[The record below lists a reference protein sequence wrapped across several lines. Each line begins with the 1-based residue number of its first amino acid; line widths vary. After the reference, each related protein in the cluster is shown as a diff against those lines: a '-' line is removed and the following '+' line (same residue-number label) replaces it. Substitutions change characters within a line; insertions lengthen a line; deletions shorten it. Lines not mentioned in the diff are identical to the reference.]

1 MPSGPERRAAGNT
14 VEGPGQVSERDRSDA
29 GDIMNRAFLACA
41 GLIMMLAGSSIAAH
55 HSPVMFDRSVS
66 KTLVGTVVQ
75 FTWTNPHSSIQ
86 LDVPNE
92 SGGVDRWG
100 VELGSPQSMARN
112 GWRSNL
118 LKAGRQSDGGR
129 QSRSRAANSAASSCR
144 SCLPT
149 AEGLAAAPPI
159 DSEGPRAQAPGPSRC
174 CVSLTCLI
182 RWSA

>member
-1 MPSGPERRAAGNT
+1 MK
-14 VEGPGQVSERDRSDA
+14 
-29 GDIMNRAFLACA
+29 RAFLACVA
-41 GLIMMLAGSSIAAH
+41 LVVLAALPVAAH

-118 LKAGRQSDGGR
+118 LKAGDKVTVVVNPLKSGEFGGIFVSIELADGRKLGGR
-129 QSRSRAANSAASSCR
+129 A
-144 SCLPT
+144 T
-149 AEGLAAAPPI
+149 
-159 DSEGPRAQAPGPSRC
+159 D
-174 CVSLTCLI
+174 
-182 RWSA
+182 

>member
-1 MPSGPERRAAGNT
+1 MKR
-14 VEGPGQVSERDRSDA
+14 V
-29 GDIMNRAFLACA
+29 FLACV
-41 GLIMMLAGSSIAAH
+41 GLVVVATASVMAH

-92 SGGVDRWG
+92 KGGVDRWG

-118 LKAGRQSDGGR
+118 IKAGDKVTVVVNPLKSGEFGGIFVSMELADGRKLGGR
-129 QSRSRAANSAASSCR
+129 
-144 SCLPT
+144 PT
-149 AEGLAAAPPI
+149 
-159 DSEGPRAQAPGPSRC
+159 D
-174 CVSLTCLI
+174 
-182 RWSA
+182 